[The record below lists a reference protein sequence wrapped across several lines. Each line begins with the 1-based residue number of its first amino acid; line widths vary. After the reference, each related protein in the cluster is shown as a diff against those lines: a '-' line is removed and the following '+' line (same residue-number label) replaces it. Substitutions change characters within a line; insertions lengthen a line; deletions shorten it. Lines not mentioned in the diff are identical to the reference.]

1 MYIKPIHFISLLS
14 SLLIGTVAISQ
25 NVNAAELVMF
35 ESSTCEWC
43 DRWHEEIGS
52 IYPMTPEGKCAPLR
66 QVAIGGERPAH
77 LSEISPT
84 RFTPTFV
91 MVEEGREVGRLV
103 GYAGED
109 FFWFLLAEQ
118 LKKLASGCTNVGG
131 KN

>member
-1 MYIKPIHFISLLS
+1 MISKPTQLMTFLS
-14 SLLIGTVAISQ
+14 SLLIGIFVFSQ

-43 DRWHEEIGS
+43 DLWQEEIGS
-52 IYPMTPEGKCAPLR
+52 IYPKTPEGKCAPLR
-66 QVAIGGERPAH
+66 QVDIGGERPAH
-77 LSEISPT
+77 LAEISPV

-91 MVEEGREVGRLV
+91 VVEEGREVGRLV

-118 LKKLASGCTNVGG
+118 LKKLSSRCLNTDE
-131 KN
+131 KS